1 MHLPV
6 LTTYLT
12 ITYLP
17 YPPMTYLFTLPTY
30 LVLINN
36 IFKKINEKVAHL
48 LRTKGYVTWWQ
59 KHCDASMK
67 PWVQTRANHVYEFIY
82 GDLCSVCIHGKH
94 TIVGTT

>member
-12 ITYLP
+12 VTYLP

-36 IFKKINEKVAHL
+36 IFKKINEKVAHFL
-48 LRTKGYVTWWQ
+48 LTKGSVT
-59 KHCDASMK
+59 
-67 PWVQTRANHVYEFIY
+67 
-82 GDLCSVCIHGKH
+82 
-94 TIVGTT
+94 